1 MAQEVWGI
9 SISPDVEF
17 KGATFCR
24 KITDVTGSISAVN
37 FTQIGGVVKLER
49 SRADLGGSL
58 WSQDMTLVNGSFES
72 KTEAFTWKHLVLTMF

>member
-1 MAQEVWGI
+1 MAQELWGI
-9 SISPDVEF
+9 SISPDDEI

-37 FTQIGGVVKLER
+37 FTQMGGVVKLER

-58 WSQDMTLVNGSFES
+58 WSQAMTLVNGSYRVQGSFS
-72 KTEAFTWKHLVLTMF
+72 NGGGSA